1 MIIKRVKIIDPNSQY
16 NGKVK
21 DVKIENGTFVKIAT
35 NIESDYE
42 EEVLEFEESCMSPG
56 WFDLFAVLKD
66 PGFEYKE
73 DFGTCMAAAEK
84 GGFTGIA
91 LMPNTRP
98 YVQNKSEIEYIKS
111 LSKRSLVEVV
121 PLGCTTKD
129 QNGKELTEM
138 FDMYQAG
145 ALGFCDGL
153 KALGSDILL
162 RALQYVKQFDGVV
175 FDYPNDA
182 SLAVS
187 TTMHE
192 GNVSAALGLKG
203 MPSIAEVLGVQR
215 GIALLKYTKSKLHF
229 AHITSKE
236 SLSLIRSAKEKGLN
250 ITVSVSSLNLM
261 FNDRSL
267 EDFDTN
273 YKLKPFL
280 RSEEDRLALIEAVK
294 DGLIDVV
301 CSNHNPEDQ
310 ESKDIEFLFAKHGA
324 INLETSF
331 SALIMAMGENV
342 NLNNIVQ
349 VLALNPRNV
358 LGLEVPVIE
367 EGKQAN
373 VTIFDPYKNWTY
385 SISNKI
391 STVNNSPFLNKE
403 IKGKALAVYNDGRL
417 KKLE

>member
-1 MIIKRVKIIDPNSQY
+1 MIIRRVKIIDPNSQY
-16 NGKVK
+16 NGEVK
-21 DVKIENGTFVKIAT
+21 DVMIKDGIFVKIAAD
-35 NIESDYE
+35 IESDN
-42 EEVLEFEESCMSPG
+42 EEVIEFEQSYISPG
-56 WFDLFAVLKD
+56 WFDLFAFLKD

-73 DFGTCMAAAEK
+73 DFRTCMAAAQK
-84 GGFTGIA
+84 GGFTGLA

-111 LSKRSLVEVV
+111 LAKTSLVEVV
-121 PLGCTTKD
+121 PLGCTTRD

-138 FDMYQAG
+138 FDMYEAG

-153 KALGSDILL
+153 KALGSDVLL
-162 RALQYVKQFDGVV
+162 RALQYVKQFKGVV

-192 GNVSAALGLKG
+192 GDVSTALGLKG
-203 MPSIAEVLGVQR
+203 MPSIAEALGVQR
-215 GIALLKYTKSKLHF
+215 GIGLLEYTKSKLHF

-250 ITVSVSSLNLM
+250 ITASVSSLNLM

-273 YKLKPFL
+273 YKLKPVL

-310 ESKDIEFLFAKHGA
+310 ESKDIEFLFAKDGA

-331 SALIMAMGENV
+331 SALMMALGENA
-342 NLNNIVQ
+342 NLDVIVQ
-349 VLALNPRNV
+349 VLALNPRGV

-373 VTIFDPYKNWTY
+373 VTIFDPCKDWIY
-385 SISNKI
+385 STSNKASI
-391 STVNNSPFLNKE
+391 VNNSPFLNKK
-403 IKGKALAVYNDGRL
+403 ITGKALAVYNDGVF